1 MDKTL
6 YVVPMSEMH
15 IKREID
21 VLIEE
26 FGTNPLGF
34 FWILHDS
41 RNENVDFATQNKKC
55 AIIKYETWHSLDL
68 AEYQLW
74 AISDNGD
81 LLWWNGN
88 QVVVMAPRDRAFVST
103 PMRPSQFIR
112 LLKSG
117 QTFSVF
123 PDDLLNG
130 GT

>member
-1 MDKTL
+1 MGS
-6 YVVPMSEMH
+6 VVPMSEME

-41 RNENVDFATQNKKC
+41 PNENVDFATQNKKF
-55 AIIKYETWHSLDL
+55 AIIKSDTWHSLDL

-88 QVVVMAPRDRAFVST
+88 QVIAMAPRDREFSSAHI
-103 PMRPSQFIR
+103 RPSQFIR

-117 QTFSVF
+117 KTFALF
-123 PDDLLNG
+123 PDDLING